1 MFQQEM
7 TEKKTGQVNIIQNI
21 QPDKQ
26 LLHYIYSGRLFVP
39 LTETTAQP
47 LFVAVDKYN
56 IFSDLKEECVDFLL
70 TCILVARTTWL
81 ILRLGNIFMLFASWK
96 KKLLRS
102 PP

>member
-7 TEKKTGQVNIIQNI
+7 TQKKTGQVNIQDI

-56 IFSDLKEECVDFLL
+56 IFSDLKEKCVDFLL
-70 TCILVARTTWL
+70 TCILVARTT
-81 ILRLGNIFMLFASWK
+81 
-96 KKLLRS
+96 
-102 PP
+102 